1 MAARGHPRVPH
12 SDRGWCPA
20 TEVSQPV
27 AKRSLRKIG
36 PWTSPAGTSLAVLR
50 ARPRPHPRIGPWG
63 GAPRPDFHYLRFLA
77 PGLFL
82 AQHGRGLRALN
93 ATCAVAIIGSG
104 ACPWDLKRAALSM
117 APFWCMAGRKTR
129 CFQKAATLVWARTGC
144 FRAALAARNPPEL
157 SFLCPR
163 RGKGSQ
169 TQEHTTAK
177 IR

>member
-20 TEVSQPV
+20 TEASQPV

-63 GAPRPDFHYLRFLA
+63 GAPRPDFHYLEFLA

-82 AQHGRGLRALN
+82 AQHGRGLRAFN

-117 APFWCMAGRKTR
+117 APFWCMAGHKTR
-129 CFQKAATLVWARTGC
+129 RFQKAATTLVVACEPPVVAHKLLSSASYARV
-144 FRAALAARNPPEL
+144 
-157 SFLCPR
+157 
-163 RGKGSQ
+163 GKGSQ
-169 TQEHTTAK
+169 TQEHTTTK